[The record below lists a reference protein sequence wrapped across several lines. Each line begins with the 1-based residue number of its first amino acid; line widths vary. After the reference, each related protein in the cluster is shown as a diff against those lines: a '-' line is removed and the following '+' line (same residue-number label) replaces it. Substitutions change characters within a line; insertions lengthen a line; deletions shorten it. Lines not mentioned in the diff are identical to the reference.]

1 MNGISNA
8 GNEMKRILMDDLRE
22 ELHAKIN
29 KETKKGHVK
38 KHAQE
43 HEPVKDTVKEQ
54 VKESAQEKAEQEI
67 PEENYPWIV
76 FGLNG
81 TEYGV
86 NSKHVL
92 SIEILDE
99 ITPIV
104 DAAPSCPGITRSRG
118 DLIEL
123 LDLRALFGLGDYTSI
138 SSDDQCERHMMVVT
152 ETDNVKRGMLVD
164 KIVSVEYITK
174 FDNSVVGNVTGTV
187 SSKYV
192 SHVARR
198 EKLDTPVL
206 ILKPESLIA

>member
-1 MNGISNA
+1 MKVISHKDA
-8 GNEMKRILMDDLRE
+8 DRKRKRMDELRE
-22 ELHAKIN
+22 EI
-29 KETKKGHVK
+29 KEQLNMDTEKEQKYAQKPEPVQEPLREAAQQEA
-38 KHAQE
+38 AQE
-43 HEPVKDTVKEQ
+43 HLR
-54 VKESAQEKAEQEI
+54 
-67 PEENYPWIV
+67 ENYPWIV

-104 DAAPSCPGITRSRG
+104 DAAPYCPGITRSRG

-123 LDLRALFGLGDYTSI
+123 LDLRALFGLGDYTSVK
-138 SSDDQCERHMMVVT
+138 SDDQSDRHMMVVT

-164 KIVSVEYITK
+164 KIVSVEYVTELESHDAEH
-174 FDNSVVGNVTGTV
+174 DNAHV
-187 SSKYV
+187 SSKYI

-206 ILKPESLIA
+206 IIKPESLIA

>member
-1 MNGISNA
+1 MTSVSQK
-8 GNEMKRILMDDLRE
+8 GNEIKRRLMDELRE
-22 ELHAKIN
+22 EVKEKLKREAGK
-29 KETKKGHVK
+29 KETK
-38 KHAQE
+38 QE
-43 HEPVKDTVKEQ
+43 G
-54 VKESAQEKAEQEI
+54 S
-67 PEENYPWIV
+67 PEDNYPWLV

-92 SIEILDE
+92 SIEILKE

-123 LDLRALFGLGDYTSI
+123 LDLRALFGLGDYK
-138 SSDDQCERHMMVVT
+138 SDKTEEQNDRHMMVVT
-152 ETDNVKRGMLVD
+152 EAGSVKRGMLVD
-164 KIVSVEYITK
+164 KIVSVEYIK
-174 FDNSVVGNVTGTV
+174 QFDSAVIEKLNGTA

-206 ILKPESLIA
+206 IIRPESLCSA